1 MSAPAETKQE
11 EVHVYPTWEAMNL
24 KSDVLKGIYALQ
36 FSTPSEIQKR
46 AIVPIAE
53 GKEVLA
59 QAQSGTGKTATFCV
73 ATLQRVDPAIKAVQ
87 AIILAPTREL
97 ALQIHSV
104 IAELSKFTDIK
115 THACIG
121 GTKYE
126 ETAAAFAAGCQV
138 VVGTPGR
145 VTDLIKNGKLRT
157 NEMKVFILDEADE
170 MLSAGFTQQVFD
182 IFTMLPKEA
191 QVVLLSATMPAEVVE
206 VANNLM
212 TDPVTI
218 LVKSAELTLDGIKQF
233 FVETDNDDD
242 KFEVLT
248 ELYESMNVTQ
258 SVIFCN
264 TRRKVE
270 MLSTKLKEQD
280 YVVSAIYSDLSQEER
295 DIIMKQ
301 FRQGSSRILIC
312 TDLLARGIDVQQVS
326 LVMNF
331 DLPKNKENYIHRI
344 GRSGRFGRK
353 GVAINLVTA
362 TDAVAL
368 EELRKFY
375 STEISELPEDFT
387 EFLE

>member
-1 MSAPAETKQE
+1 MSAPAETKQD
-11 EVHVYPTWEAMNL
+11 EVHVYQTWEAMNL
-24 KSDVLKGIYALQ
+24 KSDILKGIYALQ

-46 AIVPIAE
+46 AIIPIAE

-73 ATLQRVDPAIKAVQ
+73 AALQRIDPTLKAVQ

-97 ALQIHSV
+97 ALQIHTV
-104 IAELSKFTDIK
+104 ISELAKFTDIK
-115 THACIG
+115 PHACIG
-121 GTKYE
+121 GTSYD
-126 ETAAAFAAGCQV
+126 ETHAALTSGCQV

-145 VTDLIKNGKLRT
+145 INDLISKGTLRT
-157 NEMKVFILDEADE
+157 KDIKVFILDEADE

-182 IFTMLPKEA
+182 AFTMLPKES

-212 TDPVTI
+212 TNPVTI

-233 FVETDNDDD
+233 FVETESDND

-264 TRRKVE
+264 TRKKVE
-270 MLSTKLKEQD
+270 MLSEKLKEND

-362 TDAVAL
+362 ADAAPL

-375 STEISELPEDFT
+375 STEITELPEDFT

>member
-73 ATLQRVDPAIKAVQ
+73 ATLQRVDPAIKNVQ

-104 IAELSKFTDIK
+104 ISELSKFTAIK

-121 GTKYE
+121 GTSYE
-126 ETAAAFAAGCQV
+126 ETVTAFAAGCQV

-145 VTDLIKNGKLRT
+145 VTDLIKNGRLRT

-270 MLSTKLKEQD
+270 MLSNKLKEQD